1 MKVEAARAFD
11 VARVVYTSAKGVYGP
26 VLGDYGAP
34 THKPVPEDH
43 PKNPKRIYD
52 SAKLMAEQVG
62 LYYQAHM
69 GVDVVVLRF
78 ATTYGPGPR
87 ADVDVRSPAS
97 SVYDISRARP
107 ELGYAPQYDLE
118 RGITDYLESLKRL
131 KAS

>member
-87 ADVDVRSPAS
+87 ADIEIGPGLNFLGMPYPAS

-107 ELGYAPQYDLE
+107 ELG
-118 RGITDYLESLKRL
+118 
-131 KAS
+131 